1 MTPMQEPD
9 PGRDYQ
15 TIAGHLAPVAFP
27 WDSTR
32 ALELALFRTFAATRF
47 GGLLHGSVPGGRRAR
62 DERDEQEVERMTTR
76 MMARLTARAGNQTA
90 LATVLR
96 KTAAWATRGA
106 TIRARC
112 TRVRGGRAIDRS
124 ARRRRASGAA
134 APDPPLPA
142 ARLAAMPGS
151 ATSKH

>member
-96 KTAAWATRGA
+96 KLCGA
-106 TIRARC
+106 SRAQDGC
-112 TRVRGGRAIDRS
+112 LGYEGCHNQSPMHASSWRS
-124 ARRRRASGAA
+124 S
-134 APDPPLPA
+134 
-142 ARLAAMPGS
+142 
-151 ATSKH
+151 H